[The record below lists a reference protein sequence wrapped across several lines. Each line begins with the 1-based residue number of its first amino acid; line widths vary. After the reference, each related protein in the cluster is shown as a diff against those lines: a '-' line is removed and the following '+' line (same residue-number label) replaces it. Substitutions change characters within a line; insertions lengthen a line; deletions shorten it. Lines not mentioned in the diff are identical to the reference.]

1 MTSIISVFLCILTL
15 YLFRTIRRNIS
26 VRYPPGP
33 WGLPLLGNALQLPT
47 VKPWHT
53 LAKWKKT
60 YGPLVYLN
68 MAGQPMIILNSKK
81 TVEDLLD
88 RRAAKYSARPQF
100 IVANVMTGG
109 FSIIML
115 PVGERWRKMRR
126 ASDLALGFK
135 NTVNYYTMQ
144 RNEAV
149 FSAHSLLSDPD
160 NWKSHIERTSSSTA
174 LSLMYDLPLIQSS
187 QDPSI
192 HWMNHY
198 IHEVVTAMTPGAHL
212 VEMLPFLQH
221 LPWSL
226 SKWRRDAEKF
236 YEGFTTYFE
245 ERFRNIK
252 KLVES
257 GQEQRPSFCVALAE
271 NQANSEMSD
280 RECSWLAG
288 AIYGAAHE
296 TTATSMMWFIFC
308 MVLFPHIQT
317 RAQEELDKVV
327 GRSRLPSFADFKH
340 LPYIHAVVKE
350 IRVPRCLFRISQ
362 NSLKVLR
369 WRTPVPMGVPHVNSE
384 DDYYDGYY
392 IPKGTI
398 CVPNTWSLHHD
409 PDIYGPDVAK
419 FRPERHLDE
428 TGQLKDGLLGLS
440 EGHYSYG
447 FGQRICSGRHV
458 ANNSLFI
465 AMATILWTM
474 RLEGAKDSDG
484 NVMLPDVN
492 GEEENGILS
501 RPPLFAITATPRFQD
516 ADTFIQ
522 EARDEVD
529 QENLARPDGSH

>member
-1 MTSIISVFLCILTL
+1 MTMTSIVSVFLGILIL

-33 WGLPLLGNALQLPT
+33 WGLPLLGNALQLST

-100 IVANVMTGG
+100 IVGNVLTGG
-109 FSIIML
+109 FNIVML

-160 NWKSHIERTSSSTA
+160 NWRSHIERTSSSIA

-192 HWMNHY
+192 HWMNYY
-198 IHEVVTAMTPGAHL
+198 IHEAVTAMTPGAHL

-226 SKWRRDAEKF
+226 SKWRRDAEKS
-236 YEGFTTYFE
+236 YEGFTTYFV

-271 NQANSEMSD
+271 NQANSKMSD

-288 AIYGAAHE
+288 ALYAAAHE
-296 TTATSMMWFIFC
+296 TTATSMMWFIFS

-327 GRSRLPSFADFKH
+327 GRSRLPSFADLKH
-340 LPYIHAVVKE
+340 LPYIHAIVKE
-350 IRVPRCLFRISQ
+350 
-362 NSLKVLR
+362 VLR
-369 WRTPVPMGVPHVNSE
+369 WRTPVPMGLPHVSSE

-398 CVPNTWSLHHD
+398 CLANVGSLHHD
-409 PDIYGPDVAK
+409 PDIYGPDAAE

-428 TGQLKDGLLGLS
+428 AGQLKDGLLGLS

-447 FGQRICSGRHV
+447 FGQRICVGRHV

-474 RLEGAKDSDG
+474 RLEGVKDSDG
-484 NVMLPDVN
+484 KVVVPDVN
-492 GEEENGILS
+492 AEEEHSSLFS

-522 EARDEVD
+522 EARDEVV
-529 QENLARPDGSH
+529 QENLARLDSGH